1 MKKIEFYMPDKNY
14 DTKEEKFVIEDYETL
29 EAII

>member
-14 DTKEEKFVIEDYETL
+14 DTKDEKFVIENF
-29 EAII
+29 

>member
-14 DTKEEKFVIEDYETL
+14 DTKEEKFVIENF
-29 EAII
+29 